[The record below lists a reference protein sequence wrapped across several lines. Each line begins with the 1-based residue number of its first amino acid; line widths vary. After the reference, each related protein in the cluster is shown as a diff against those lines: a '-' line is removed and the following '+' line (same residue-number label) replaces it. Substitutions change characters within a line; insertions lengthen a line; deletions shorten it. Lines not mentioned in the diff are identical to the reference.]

1 MSTYDYGWEKL
12 HLAVHS
18 LAGAST
24 QKERLV
30 NAVAYNLIHIIPE
43 NNLPPELRDEFKQ
56 FMEEITSVEAKGN
69 EGRVRAT
76 VDSLDEI
83 GTSRAIE
90 KIISLYDTVCRH
102 MLPIEI

>member
-1 MSTYDYGWEKL
+1 MSYSYGWEKL

-18 LAGAST
+18 LAGALS

-30 NAVAYNLIHIIPE
+30 HAIGNSLIHITPE
-43 NNLPPELRDEFKQ
+43 NDLPAELRDEFKE
-56 FMEEITSVEAKGN
+56 FMTGITSVEVIGN

-83 GTSRAIE
+83 EMNRAIE
-90 KIISLYDTVCRH
+90 KIISFYDAVCRH
-102 MLPIEI
+102 SEP